1 MVAVGFVSPFW
12 KSNLA
17 TVMKN
22 RKISTPFD
30 PAVPLLGICPGAVIK
45 KTTKAM
51 CKKTVTAVMFIILKN
66 GKPPKGPTTG
76 KRFSELRVRIAPSD

>member
-1 MVAVGFVSPFW
+1 MVAAEFVLPFW

-30 PAVPLLGICPGAVIK
+30 PAVPLLGIYPEAIIK
-45 KTTKAM
+45 KTMKAM

-66 GKPPKGPTTG
+66 WKPP
-76 KRFSELRVRIAPSD
+76 

>member
-1 MVAVGFVSPFW
+1 MVAVGFVWPFW

-17 TVMKN
+17 TAMKN
-22 RKISTPFD
+22 HKISTPFD
-30 PAVPLLGICPGAVIK
+30 PAVPLQGIYPEAIIK

-66 GKPPKGPTTG
+66 WKPPKGPTTG
-76 KRFSELRVRIAPSD
+76 K